1 MGHTMERRYDA
12 CRYAA
17 ARTGFGIRTLR
28 PGLATQ
34 HLWHVIRSIRPNVRY
49 SQAPALTNTRKPE
62 AASPDEDAA
71 WHVELVFPWIGN
83 KAHDA
88 QAVPALVGKAAK
100 NAAAASNPAPP
111 GNRSSPDRVLV
122 CNSVAQSIIESVR
135 DMHPEFVFV
144 YSHRRHKTRNYRPIE
159 TMNNTAWQGWRE
171 RCGLHGFRIHDLRH
185 TVGMRLREAGVPES
199 RADVL
204 WHSHVGMT
212 AHYSVAQVVEIR
224 EALEKTTDEKHANN
238 VPLASIIREGRVPTK
253 IPTEAKQPEA
263 VLASGR

>member
-1 MGHTMERRYDA
+1 M
-12 CRYAA
+12 
-17 ARTGFGIRTLR
+17 
-28 PGLATQ
+28 
-34 HLWHVIRSIRPNVRY
+34 
-49 SQAPALTNTRKPE
+49 
-62 AASPDEDAA
+62 
-71 WHVELVFPWIGN
+71 VFPWIRN

-88 QAVPALVGKAAK
+88 QAVPALVGKAAR

-111 GNRSSPDRVLV
+111 GNRSSADRVLV

-144 YSHRRHKTRNYRPIE
+144 YSHPRHKTRNYRPI
-159 TMNNTAWQGWRE
+159 
-171 RCGLHGFRIHDLRH
+171 
-185 TVGMRLREAGVPES
+185 VPES
-199 RADVL
+199 TRADVL

-224 EALEKTTDEKHANN
+224 EALEKITDEKHANN

-253 IPTEAKQPEA
+253 VPTEAKQPEA